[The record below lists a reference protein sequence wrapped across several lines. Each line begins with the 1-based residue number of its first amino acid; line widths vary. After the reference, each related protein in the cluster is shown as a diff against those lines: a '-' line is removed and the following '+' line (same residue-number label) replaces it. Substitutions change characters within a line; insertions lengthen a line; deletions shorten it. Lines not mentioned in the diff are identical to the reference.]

1 MNARSDNATAA
12 RLRNITRQLNEL
24 QHDLAKENQQ
34 ESAAIARGAI
44 ESPPSLGA
52 RLNERRK
59 DLGIDMLT
67 LELQTGVSVSTLKRL
82 FKNPEQVK
90 FGSVYAVAEALG
102 VRLCA
107 VV

>member
-1 MNARSDNATAA
+1 MNARSDNSTAT
-12 RLRNITRQLNEL
+12 RLRDITRQLNEL
-24 QHDLAKENQQ
+24 QHDLVRENQQ
-34 ESAAIARGAI
+34 ESAAIAQGAVDAL
-44 ESPPSLGA
+44 PSLGA

-59 DLGIDMLT
+59 ELGIDMLT
-67 LELQTGVSVSTLKRL
+67 LELQTGVSASTLKRL
-82 FKNPEQVK
+82 FKNPGQVK